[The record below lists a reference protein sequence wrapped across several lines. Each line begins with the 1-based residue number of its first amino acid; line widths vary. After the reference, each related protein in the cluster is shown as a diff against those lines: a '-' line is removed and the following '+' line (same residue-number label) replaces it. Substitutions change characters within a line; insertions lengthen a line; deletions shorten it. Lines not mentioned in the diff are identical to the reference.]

1 MSFSAHIYIISQ
13 YWILVFHTKAFSQ
26 IVVTIYHS
34 RAILS
39 LRKSALQL
47 VTESNTC
54 LKHQLQHHSL
64 RQHQNRPRVHLRRLT
79 SRHAISS
86 DLARTLMSWR
96 SSGSYHRRTLK
107 IAILFNG
114 GPAEERN
121 SPVCHVML
129 EISSL
134 FLVGFLL
141 HSVMFV
147 AESM

>member
-1 MSFSAHIYIISQ
+1 MSPRIISGLH
-13 YWILVFHTKAFSQ
+13 YWILVFYTKAFSQ

-47 VTESNTC
+47 
-54 LKHQLQHHSL
+54 
-64 RQHQNRPRVHLRRLT
+64 
-79 SRHAISS
+79 
-86 DLARTLMSWR
+86 TLMSWR

-107 IAILFNG
+107 IAIPFNG

-121 SPVCHVML
+121 SPVCHGML

-134 FLVGFLL
+134 FLGPLL
-141 HSVMFV
+141 LSS
-147 AESM
+147 ESFQADVTQYPYVERVCSLRQSGH

>member
-13 YWILVFHTKAFSQ
+13 YSILVFRTKAFSP
-26 IVVTIYHS
+26 IAVMIYHS

-47 VTESNTC
+47 VIESNTC
-54 LKHQLQHHSL
+54 LKHQLRHHSL
-64 RQHQNRPRVHLRRLT
+64 RQHRNRPRVHHKRLT

-86 DLARTLMSWR
+86 DLARTSMSWR
-96 SSGSYHRRTLK
+96 SSGSYHRRTSK

-114 GPAEERN
+114 GLAEEHN
-121 SPVCHVML
+121 SPGCHGML

-134 FLVGFLL
+134 FLVGFSL
-141 HSVMFV
+141 HSVMLV